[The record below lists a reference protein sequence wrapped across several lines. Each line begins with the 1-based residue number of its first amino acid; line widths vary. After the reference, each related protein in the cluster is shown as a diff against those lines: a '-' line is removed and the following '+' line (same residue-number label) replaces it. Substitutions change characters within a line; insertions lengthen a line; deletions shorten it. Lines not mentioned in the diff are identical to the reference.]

1 MAEQTF
7 KSPGFFEQELELT
20 AERQEPQ
27 GVPAGII
34 GAAKMGPAFI
44 PLTVGTFTD
53 FENRFGS
60 LTPEKFA
67 PYAVK
72 EWLENRQSVTFLRV
86 LGAGANS
93 TASHF
98 QNTRA
103 YGCVH
108 NAGFKV
114 EPAAADSDLG
124 SVQFLYAEHRIS
136 ANADTGY
143 PIFTDNREFSGA
155 RETTPS
161 SPDFDDYKI
170 LRGMLLNTSGSYFLG
185 GDGDPTGEEISAM
198 SFNDAAS
205 DVYVNSAGN
214 SSNEFY
220 LKLVLDGFGSLGE
233 RDMSWGNDNA
243 TSGTAGASN
252 GHPVPNRVFRCS
264 FDPDSQYYL
273 GKVLNTDPKKFQEE
287 GHLLWLDLGIE
298 NELAPVNTGAAKAFI
313 HRGLGTASSGVT
325 AGYAIAQGLDP
336 ADREW
341 NQLFGLFNARYQA
354 PKTTK
359 FISQPYGQTEYNLFH
374 FECISDGAVAN
385 NEYKISISNLRK
397 STDPNYKYGSF
408 TVELRKFDDS
418 DAVPQII
425 ERYVGCNLDPSSDN
439 FVAKKI
445 GDKKAVFNFD
455 ATIPEERRLIVSGRY
470 PNQSLHVR
478 IVMDPAVYK
487 KSIPEGALPFG
498 FRGIPVLDVS
508 QRLVDGNTIIFPPLP
523 YQYKVTQGSVAEYA
537 ALTYGHSGQA
547 GSKERTDSKLY
558 WGVKMNRIEDDADAP
573 GGLLRSNA
581 SSLPS
586 AIIKSYTKFMGIQ
599 GNAEASGMFN
609 SDPDLFN
616 NNKFTLAR
624 VALGRGTFVS
634 GQKSSKIA
642 SLQAKDLTKLDGSG
656 TGALGTPSNEMKEAC
671 YIRNGDWDVTT
682 YKIDDS
688 FDAHFQRWTF
698 ASLVH
703 DVTPSR
709 FNKFSRYTKFTNVFH
724 GGWDGLNILDED
736 IEDLNDRASS
746 TDSGGK
752 SAEGD
757 LDLGLKGTSDGSM
770 SGEGL
775 KNNIINSYRQ
785 AIKIMTDDTAV
796 KHNILAIPGIRDPKI
811 TDFAAQSTKDYQMA
825 MYVMD
830 IPSYDEGDNRIF
842 DGSGRPD
849 VEKSSDN
856 FENRVIDNN
865 FCATYFPDVY
875 INDSVNNR
883 AVLVPASV
891 AALGA
896 IGYNDAKAY
905 PWFAPAGFNRGA
917 LGFVENVT
925 TRLSVSDRDELYE
938 KRINPIANFPDG
950 GFVIFGQK
958 TMQIQPSA
966 LDRVNVRRMLLEVK
980 RQVAAVANIVLFEQ
994 HTAATRKRFES
1005 LVSPRLALIQAQAG
1019 IEQYRVVCD
1028 ETNNSQKDIDEN
1040 RMNGRIL
1047 LVPTRAVEFI
1057 AIDFIVDSSGVSFV

>member
-44 PLTVGTFTD
+44 PLTVGTFKD

-60 LTPEKFA
+60 LSPEKFA

-93 TASHF
+93 TSTHF
-98 QNTRA
+98 QNTRN
-103 YGCVH
+103 YGFVN

-114 EPAAADSDLG
+114 EPSAADKTLG
-124 SVQFLYAEHRIS
+124 SAQFLSAQHTIS
-136 ANADTGY
+136 AASDVGF
-143 PIFTDNREFSGA
+143 PLFTDNDEFSGT
-155 RETTPS
+155 REPEGNTLGDDTPHRM
-161 SPDFDDYKI
+161 I
-170 LRGMLLNTSGSYFLG
+170 RAMLLNTSGSMFKG
-185 GDGDPTGEEISAM
+185 INNAIGVHNGAASSMTIDANDITVNADGD
-198 SFNDAAS
+198 
-205 DVYVNSAGN
+205 
-214 SSNEFY
+214 SNFFY
-220 LKLVLDGFGSLGE
+220 LQLVLDGYTDSTHIDL
-233 RDMSWGNDNA
+233 SWGNDKTTA
-243 TSGTAGASN
+243 ETESTGTAN
-252 GHPVPNRVFRCS
+252 GQNVPNRIYKCS

-273 GKVLNTDPKKFQEE
+273 GKVLNTDPKKFQDE

-298 NELAPVNTGAAKAFI
+298 NELAAVDAGAATAKLV
-313 HRGLGTASSGVT
+313 RGIGSASSLGTA
-325 AGYAIAQGLDP
+325 ADYATAQGKTQ
-336 ADREW
+336 W
-341 NQLFGLFNARYQA
+341 NELFGLFNGRYQA

-359 FISQPYGQTEYNLFH
+359 FISQPYGTSEYNLFH

-418 DAVPQII
+418 DKVPQIV
-425 ERYVGCNLDPSSDN
+425 ERYVDCNLDPSSEN
-439 FVAKKI
+439 FVARKI

-455 ATIPEERRLIVSGRY
+455 ASIPEERRLIVSGRY
-470 PNQSLHVR
+470 PNRSLHVR
-478 IVMDPAVYK
+478 IVMDQAVYK
-487 KSIPEGALPFG
+487 KSIPADSLPFG
-498 FRGIPVLDVS
+498 FRGIPVLDVKN
-508 QRLVDGNTIIFPPLP
+508 RLEDSEVSILPPLAHT
-523 YQYKVTQGSVAEYA
+523 YKITQGSVLKNTDSNYDAEFGY
-537 ALTYGHSGQA
+537 SGQS
-547 GSKERTDSKLY
+547 GSKERTDSRIY
-558 WGVKMNRIEDDADAP
+558 WGVKTTRIEDDKLIS
-573 GGLLRSNA
+573 GGIYQSNL

-586 AIIKSYTKFMGIQ
+586 ALTKAYTKFMGIV
-599 GNAEASGMFN
+599 GGSSDSGIFQ
-609 SDPDLFN
+609 SDADAFN
-616 NNKFTLAR
+616 NNKFTLAQ
-624 VALGRGTFVS
+624 VAFAKSDAS
-634 GQKSSKIA
+634 GISKIA
-642 SLQAKDLTKLDGSG
+642 ATKQSVALADLLNGSSPSL
-656 TGALGTPSNEMKEAC
+656 EMKDAV
-671 YIRNGDWDVTT
+671 YIRNGVWNVSTYQINDPYDVDF
-682 YKIDDS
+682 K
-688 FDAHFQRWTF
+688 RWTL

-703 DVTPSR
+703 DSVASR
-709 FNKFSRYTKFTNVFH
+709 FNKFSRYAKFTNLFY

-736 IEDLNDRASS
+736 IEDLNDKATSMD
-746 TDSGGK
+746 TGGK
-752 SAEGD
+752 SADSISGG
-757 LDLGLKGTSDGSM
+757 LGLKGTNDGTM
-770 SGEGL
+770 SGKGL
-775 KNNIINSYRQ
+775 ENNIINSYRQ
-785 AIKIMTDDTAV
+785 SIKIMTDDTAV
-796 KHNILAIPGIRDPKI
+796 KHNLLAIPGIREPKV
-811 TDFAAQSTKDYQMA
+811 TDYAASAVRDYQMA

-830 IPSYDEGDNRIF
+830 IPSYDESGTRLF
-842 DGSGRPD
+842 DGEGRPD
-849 VEKSSDN
+849 VEKSSDS
-856 FENRVIDNN
+856 FENRTIDNN
-865 FCATYFPDVY
+865 FCAAYFPDVF
-875 INDSVNNR
+875 INDAVNNR
-883 AVLVPASV
+883 AVMVPSSV

-896 IGYNDAKAY
+896 IGYNDQKAY

-917 LGFVENVT
+917 LGFVSNVR

-980 RQVAAVANIVLFEQ
+980 RQVAAVANLVLFEQ
-994 HTAATRKRFES
+994 HTPATRKRFES

-1019 IEQYRVVCD
+1019 IEQYRVICD